1 MCLSKT
7 KNKVIMMTSSSW
19 IFCMFV
25 FATGPS
31 FGLLDG
37 QEESRKQFESNEGQY
52 FSYLTH
58 TLHRT

>member
-1 MCLSKT
+1 
-7 KNKVIMMTSSSW
+7 MMTSSSW

-25 FATGPS
+25 FVTGPS

-58 TLHRT
+58 TWNIA